1 MNYRQSSIRVP
12 RALATVALVVL
23 FAIEPLVGQEKAY
36 VAPRTSDGRPDLN
49 GIWQALG
56 SATGTSSPTQRG
68 SVPSSSWRPWALSGG
83 LGIVEGGEI
92 PYTEEARAQQQEN
105 LQYWLERDPAVKCYM
120 PGVPRATYM
129 PYPFQLVQTPEY
141 VLLAYEFAS
150 ASRIVYMD
158 RPDFVARVDA
168 WMGHNIG
175 RWEGE
180 TLVIDVTAQVPNTWF
195 DSSGNHHSNQ
205 MHVEERYTAISPNH
219 LMYEATITDPETY
232 TRPWTIKLPLY
243 RRIDK
248 NMQLLEFKVRRVR
261 RGADVRAPAEGPR
274 PDPGVPSH
282 WPWLRPDDRAQAAD
296 RRGYRRSSCWRPRP
310 EATARGDCVARCGS
324 ANRRGN
330 GSARGTNGG

>member
-1 MNYRQSSIRVP
+1 MRNRLSTTTIAGLTAAVMVFG
-12 RALATVALVVL
+12 LTVAVQP
-23 FAIEPLVGQEKAY
+23 AQAQDEY
-36 VAPRTSDGRPDLN
+36 MAPRTAAGNPDLN

-56 SATGTSSPTQRG
+56 SAHHDIEPHAARFGPVVELASLGAIP
-68 SVPSSSWRPWALSGG
+68 GG

-158 RPDFVARVDA
+158 RPDFAAPVDA

-180 TLVIDVTAQVPNTWF
+180 TLVIDVTAQVPDTWF

-219 LMYEATITDPETY
+219 LMYEATITDPETF
-232 TRPWTIKLPLY
+232 TRPWTIRLPLY
-243 RRIDK
+243 RRIDE
-248 NMQLLEFKVRRVR
+248 NMQLLEFKCVEFAEELMYGHLRKDPDLTPVF
-261 RGADVRAPAEGPR
+261 RAS
-274 PDPGVPSH
+274 GVGS
-282 WPWLRPDDRAQAAD
+282 DRQIVLE
-296 RRGYRRSSCWRPRP
+296 PP
-310 EATARGDCVARCGS
+310 Q
-324 ANRRGN
+324 
-330 GSARGTNGG
+330 